1 MRDSNPRH
9 PPCKGDATTAEL
21 ITRMFLLKFEV
32 QFVIPITHFSEDISV
47 FVETKFLGVLIRTF

>member
-21 ITRMFLLKFEV
+21 ITLAPPTGIEPVTPELTA
-32 QFVIPITHFSEDISV
+32 PCSA
-47 FVETKFLGVLIRTF
+47 